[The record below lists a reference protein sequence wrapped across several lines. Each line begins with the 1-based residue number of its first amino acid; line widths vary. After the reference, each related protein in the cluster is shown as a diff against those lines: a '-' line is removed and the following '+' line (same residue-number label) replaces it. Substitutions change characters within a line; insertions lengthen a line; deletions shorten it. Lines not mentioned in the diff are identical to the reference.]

1 MPAQY
6 QVLDST
12 DSGELVCA
20 TGAKMVRLNPLR

>member
-12 DSGELVCA
+12 ASGELVCA
-20 TGAKMVRLNPLR
+20 TGVRMFTLNPLR